1 MKHKVI
7 GIDLGTTYC
16 CVAAYDDVTR
26 TAEVTLDE
34 NKSRTTP
41 SVVGLDPANPN
52 LVIVGEVAKRNG
64 PADPANT
71 IIEIKREMGELFKAS
86 SLDKFNARSK
96 WHEGQPVR
104 VKFGGEWRLPQEIS
118 AFILMRM
125 KAIAEREFGEEVRDA
140 VITVPAY
147 FTANQKKATED
158 AALLAGLYP
167 RQLIPEPTAA
177 AACYGLDRYEERQHI
192 YLVYD
197 LGGGTFDVSI
207 IQVQEEKVEVIA
219 TSGDPRLGGGDFDDL
234 IASWALA
241 ECRKQGLDLTA
252 NPVARARMKFLA
264 EQTKIQLSRESTADL
279 VVSDPQS
286 GQSRVLRLARQQ
298 FEQMI
303 DPLLQRSLTSVV
315 QAMGFA
321 AEKGVNRETIDAIL
335 LVGGSTKI
343 PHVKSV
349 LLDHFRK
356 GDEFVRDDG
365 NPDLLVARGAAL
377 IAQKFQPSPAPFDIR
392 HKPESTLINLSA
404 QSALDI
410 TLITEHSLGVGV
422 QENKFDPLIK
432 RGSCIPYSASKPYT
446 NPEGATVVNAPIYQG
461 EGDYVQQNTLI
472 GNMQIGPMTPLPAG
486 QHHFDVTFS
495 LDENGLLSVLV
506 NHVNESKTYKAEFR
520 HEASVKG
527 DDALISL
534 RENILASFSPSPP
547 LGDSTV
553 GDPPQEY
560 QPTPPPRAGQEG
572 AAAPPAEGAAPS
584 EAPPARGSS
593 VGAGMAALVLLT
605 VEVKDEF
612 KSLVRRAHKQL
623 LRGTNPALVAAYNAF
638 VTAANSGTA
647 DEQLT
652 DLFDELDEAYSAA
665 KRLS

>member
-16 CVAAYDDVTR
+16 CVSAYDDATGM
-26 TAEVTLDE
+26 AEVILDE
-34 NKSRTTP
+34 NGSRTTP
-41 SVVGLDPANPN
+41 SVVGLDPAHADK
-52 LVIVGEVAKRNG
+52 VIVGELAKRNG
-64 PADPANT
+64 PADPVNT
-71 IIEIKREMGELFKAS
+71 IIEIKREMGELFTAS
-86 SLDKFNARSK
+86 SLDKFNARGQ
-96 WHEGQPVR
+96 WREGQPVR
-104 VKFGGEWRLPQEIS
+104 VKFGGSWRLPQEIS
-118 AFILMRM
+118 AFTLMRM

-177 AACYGLDRYEERQHI
+177 AACYGLDRYEERQHV

-207 IQVQEEKVEVIA
+207 IQVQEEKVEVVA
-219 TSGDPRLGGGDFDDL
+219 TSGDSRLGGGDFDEL
-234 IASWALA
+234 IAVWALA

-252 NPVARARMKFLA
+252 NPMARARIRFLA
-264 EQTKIQLSRESTADL
+264 EQTKIQLSRDTVADL

-286 GQSRVLRLARQQ
+286 GQSRVLKITRQQ

-303 DPLLQRSLTSVV
+303 DPLLQRSLASVV

-321 AEKGVNRETIDAIL
+321 AEKGIDRETIDAIL

-343 PHVKSV
+343 PYVKSV

-377 IAQKFQPSPAPFDIR
+377 IARKFQPSPAPFDIKHR
-392 HKPESTLINLSA
+392 PDNSLINLDAPSTV
-404 QSALDI
+404 DI
-410 TLITEHSLGVGV
+410 VLITEHSLGVGV
-422 QENKFDPLIK
+422 QEDRVDPLIA
-432 RGSCIPYSASKPYT
+432 RGSCIPFSASKPYT
-446 NPEGATVVNAPIYQG
+446 NPEGATMINVPIYQG
-461 EGDYVQQNTLI
+461 EGGYAQQNTLI
-472 GNMQIGPMTPLPAG
+472 GNMKIGPMTPLPTN

-495 LDENGLLSVLV
+495 LDENGLLTVLV
-506 NHVNESKTYKAEFR
+506 NHVNENKTYKAEFS
-520 HEASVKG
+520 HETSVKG

-534 RENILASFSPSPP
+534 REGIVAAFSPIPAAEGPAAGAPGGGGHPRPP
-547 LGDSTV
+547 AS
-553 GDPPQEY
+553 
-560 QPTPPPRAGQEG
+560 AGPA
-572 AAAPPAEGAAPS
+572 AAAPAP
-584 EAPPARGSS
+584 
-593 VGAGMAALVLLT
+593 GAGALVVLG

-612 KSLVRRAHKQL
+612 KSLVRRVQKQL
-623 LRGTNPALVAAYNAF
+623 LRETNPALVAAYNAF
-638 VTAANSGTA
+638 ATAANAGTA
-647 DEQLT
+647 DDQLT
-652 DLFDELDEAYSAA
+652 DLFDELDEAYGNA
-665 KRLS
+665 KRPS